1 VPAGVP
7 PLQLLATCG
16 HLPLNYASA
25 KARQSRC
32 PEDRS
37 AWSLA
42 VNGRLQPFAGLC
54 WVAQALA
61 SHLRGAPSL
70 AYVCST
76 EGRSF
81 RCLVIALL

>member
-1 VPAGVP
+1 MAAGVP
-7 PLQLLATCG
+7 PFQLLATCG
-16 HLPLNYASA
+16 HLPPKYASA

-32 PEDRS
+32 PDDRS
-37 AWSLA
+37 AWRLA
-42 VNGRLQPFAGLC
+42 VTGRLQPFGGLC

-61 SHLRGAPSL
+61 SHLGGAPSL

-76 EGRSF
+76 GGRSF